1 MNSAEID
8 LGEGDA
14 GFVLG
19 DGPVGILLIHGLTGT
34 PTELRQVAK
43 GLAKA
48 GNCTVYVPTLAGHCG
63 DNSDLQATGWRD
75 WYEGVRKTF
84 VQIRRRHAQVFVGG
98 LSMGAVMSM
107 YVASEHP
114 GQVAGLLMY
123 STTLKYDGWSINKM
137 AFITPLLIRIP
148 FGVRLF
154 RFTEKPPY
162 GIKNERLRA
171 IVERQMKEGE
181 SSEAGLLTM
190 EGVTV
195 RELHWMNAVVKKRM
209 PRINVPALV
218 LHSIEDDITSRWNAD
233 YVERHLG
240 GPVTKI
246 LLDNCY
252 HMITVD
258 LQYRRVIELSAAFI
272 ERHTSAV
279 GSGSV
284 FAEQGFCGGQ
294 GCTGEQRGFGVQGC
308 GGEQRGFGVQ
318 GGSDEQGGFGVQGGS
333 GEQRGFGVQGCSGE
347 QRGCDVQGSSGE
359 QACPALGG
367 EAAPKPAI
375 AV

>member
-1 MNSAEID
+1 MNQADID
-8 LGEGDA
+8 LGEGNA

-19 DGPVGILLIHGLTGT
+19 NGPVGVLLIHGLTGT
-34 PTELRQVAK
+34 PTELRREAQ
-43 GLAKA
+43 GLAKE

-63 DNSDLQATGWRD
+63 GNEDLQATGWRD

-84 VQIRRRHAQVFVGG
+84 VGVQQRHAQVFVGG

-107 YVASEHP
+107 YLASEFP

-123 STTLKYDGWSINKM
+123 STTLKYDGWSINKF

-195 RELHWMNAVVKKRM
+195 RELHWMNAVVKKM
-209 PRINVPALV
+209 PATATPTPSMAI
-218 LHSIEDDITSRWNAD
+218 
-233 YVERHLG
+233 
-240 GPVTKI
+240 
-246 LLDNCY
+246 
-252 HMITVD
+252 
-258 LQYRRVIELSAAFI
+258 
-272 ERHTSAV
+272 
-279 GSGSV
+279 
-284 FAEQGFCGGQ
+284 
-294 GCTGEQRGFGVQGC
+294 
-308 GGEQRGFGVQ
+308 
-318 GGSDEQGGFGVQGGS
+318 
-333 GEQRGFGVQGCSGE
+333 
-347 QRGCDVQGSSGE
+347 SSGM
-359 QACPALGG
+359 PAAIS
-367 EAAPKPAI
+367 EPRVKISTMNATTTPSISATEKPGIAI
-375 AV
+375 ESASPP

>member
-1 MNSAEID
+1 VNLHEID

-19 DGPVGILLIHGLTGT
+19 SGPVGILLIHGLTGT
-34 PTELRQVAK
+34 PTELRRVAQ
-43 GLAKA
+43 GLAKV

-63 DNSDLQATGWRD
+63 DNSDLQATGWLD
-75 WYEGVRKTF
+75 WYEGVRNTF
-84 VQIRRRHAQVFVGG
+84 VQVKQRHEQVFVGG

-107 YVASEHP
+107 YVAAEHP

-123 STTLKYDGWSINKM
+123 STTLKYDGWSIHKL
-137 AFITPLLIRIP
+137 AFLTPLLMKIP
-148 FGVRLF
+148 FGVHIC
-154 RFTEKPPY
+154 RFEEKPPY

-190 EGVTV
+190 EGITV
-195 RELHWMNAVVKKRM
+195 RELHRMNAVVKKRM
-209 PRINVPALV
+209 PEVKVPALV

-258 LQYRRVIELSAAFI
+258 LQYRRVIELSAEF
-272 ERHTSAV
+272 V
-279 GSGSV
+279 
-284 FAEQGFCGGQ
+284 EQHACVSR
-294 GCTGEQRGFGVQGC
+294 TRAA
-308 GGEQRGFGVQ
+308 
-318 GGSDEQGGFGVQGGS
+318 S
-333 GEQRGFGVQGCSGE
+333 GER
-347 QRGCDVQGSSGE
+347 
-359 QACPALGG
+359 ACPAVGG
-367 EAAPKPAI
+367 AAAPSLTLHASS
-375 AV
+375 

>member
-1 MNSAEID
+1 MNAAGID

-19 DGPVGILLIHGLTGT
+19 TGEVAVLLIHGLTGT
-34 PTELRQVAK
+34 PTELRRVAV

-48 GNCTVYVPTLAGHCG
+48 GCTVYVPTLAGHCG
-63 DNSDLQATGWRD
+63 GNADLQATGWRD

-84 VQIRRRHAQVFVGG
+84 VGIRRQHSKVFVGG

-123 STTLKYDGWSINKM
+123 STTLKYDGWSINKL
-137 AFITPLLIRIP
+137 AFLTPLLMKIP
-148 FGVRLF
+148 FGVHICKF
-154 RFTEKPPY
+154 EEKPPY

-171 IVERQMKEGE
+171 IVERQMKEGH

-195 RELHWMNAVVKKRM
+195 RELHRMNAVVRKRM
-209 PRINVPALV
+209 PSITVPALV

-233 YVERHLG
+233 YVERKLG
-240 GPVTKI
+240 GEVVKI
-246 LLDNCY
+246 LLDDCY

-258 LQYRRVIELSAAFI
+258 LQYRRVVELSVQFI
-272 ERHTSAV
+272 NNHRTDLALSAH
-279 GSGSV
+279 SLPT
-284 FAEQGFCGGQ
+284 E
-294 GCTGEQRGFGVQGC
+294 EYRQR
-308 GGEQRGFGVQ
+308 
-318 GGSDEQGGFGVQGGS
+318 
-333 GEQRGFGVQGCSGE
+333 
-347 QRGCDVQGSSGE
+347 
-359 QACPALGG
+359 A
-367 EAAPKPAI
+367 
-375 AV
+375 